1 MRFFC
6 GSMADILGQ
15 NQRTHSNLTGNSAPA
30 GASIKNHREDNCA
43 LESQVPHT
51 LPTLTDGNEGDGL
64 LVLWSKGKNFW
75 RVVGNDGGWGV
86 IRRREKKSPGI
97 HLRPL

>member
-1 MRFFC
+1 MRFLR
-6 GSMADILGQ
+6 GSTAEIPGQ

-30 GASIKNHREDNCA
+30 GASIKNDREHNCA

-64 LVLWSKGKNFW
+64 LVLWLKGKNFW
-75 RVVGNDGGWGV
+75 RIVGNDGGGWGV
-86 IRRREKKSPGI
+86 IR
-97 HLRPL
+97 